1 MSRSKSGGKSS
12 ARPDRLTPWG
22 ETLDPNAVLQEYPRP
37 QLVRAS
43 YLNLNGLWEYAISA
57 PGVPPRAD
65 PDGVTAG
72 AGEAAAGAADGQILV
87 PFSPEVPLSGVGRQL
102 QPGEHLRYWRSF
114 TLAADFVQ
122 DRVLLHFGAVDQRC
136 SVRIN
141 GVDVGGHHGGFLPFT
156 LDITAAL
163 QHGPQG
169 AAGPHTLSVDVQ
181 DDSDTSHHSR
191 GKQKL
196 KRGGIWYTA
205 QSGIWQTVWLESVPE
220 THVEKLAL
228 LPDLAG
234 SAVEVTVQGAA
245 GTATVVIAD
254 DVGELTTV
262 SVEANVPTRIHLD
275 RARPWSPE
283 DPFLYDVQVTFGG
296 DQVSSYFGLRSFGV
310 GPDADGHQ
318 RLLLNGEP
326 YFHAGLLD
334 QGYWSDGF
342 LTPPS
347 DAAMIHDIATAKRLG
362 FTMLRKHIKVEPLR
376 WYHHCDRLGMLVWQD
391 MVNGGSNYKAPI
403 ITAPVLLPLRLK
415 DNNYARFGRESAQ
428 GRADFMDE
436 LRQTVELLRNVAS
449 LAVWVPFNEAWGQFD
464 ALAATAEIR
473 RLDPSR
479 TIDHASGWHDQGGG
493 DLKSLHIYFTPF
505 KLRSRWKK
513 DPRTVVLSEYGGYS
527 LRIPGHDFSAREF
540 GYRRYRSA
548 ADLGQAFTRLHERE
562 IVPAIADG
570 LSAVV
575 YTQLSDVEDELN
587 GLLSYDRRVLK
598 LPEPVIRAVTAQLTL
613 NPHTQPLTQRRGTP

>member
-1 MSRSKSGGKSS
+1 MSGGLSS
-12 ARPDRLTPWG
+12 ARPDRFTPWG

-37 QLVRAS
+37 QLVRSS
-43 YLNLNGLWEYAISA
+43 YLNLNGLWQYAIST
-57 PGVPPRAD
+57 PGASPHEEVAR
-65 PDGVTAG
+65 VNAG
-72 AGEAAAGAADGQILV
+72 AGEGADGQILV
-87 PFSPEVPLSGVGRQL
+87 PFSPETPLSGVSRQL
-102 QPGEHLRYWRSF
+102 QPGENLKYWRSF
-114 TLAADFVQ
+114 TLPAEFVQ

-141 GVDVGGHHGGFLPFT
+141 GEDVGGHHGGFLPFT

-163 QHGPQG
+163 QHGAQG
-169 AAGPHTLSVDVQ
+169 SAGPHTLSVDVQ

-220 THVEKLAL
+220 THVEKLTL
-228 LPDLAG
+228 VPDLAG
-234 SAVEVTVQGAA
+234 SAVEVTVAGAA

-254 DVGELTTV
+254 DAGELTRV
-262 SVEANVPTRIHLD
+262 SVEANVPTRIHLE
-275 RARPWSPE
+275 RAHRWSPE
-283 DPFLYDVQVTFGG
+283 DPFLYDVQVSLG
-296 DQVSSYFGLRSFGV
+296 DDHVSSYFGLRSFGV
-310 GPDADGHQ
+310 GPDAKGHL

-347 DAAMIHDIATAKRLG
+347 DEAMIYDIATAKRLG
-362 FTMLRKHIKVEPLR
+362 FTMLRKHIKIEPLR

-391 MVNGGSNYKAPI
+391 MVNGGTNYKVPI
-403 ITAPVLLPLRLK
+403 ITAPVVLPLRLK
-415 DNNYARFGRESAQ
+415 DNKYARFGRTSVQ
-428 GRADFMDE
+428 GRADFMTE
-436 LRQTVELLRNVAS
+436 LQQTVELLRNVAS
-449 LAVWVPFNEAWGQFD
+449 LAVWVPFNEGWGQFD
-464 ALAATAEIR
+464 ALAATAELR

-505 KLRSRWKK
+505 KLRARWKK
-513 DPRTVVLSEYGGYS
+513 DPRAVVLSEYGGYS
-527 LRIPGHDFSAREF
+527 LRIAGHDFSAREF
-540 GYRRYRSA
+540 GYRRYRSV
-548 ADLGQAFTRLHERE
+548 ADLGKAFTRLHERE

-570 LSAVV
+570 LAAVV
-575 YTQLSDVEDELN
+575 YTQLTDVEDELN
-587 GLLSYDRRVLK
+587 GLLSYDRRVAK
-598 LPEPVIRAVTAQLTL
+598 LPDAVVQAVTAQLTL
-613 NPHTQPLTQRRGTP
+613 NPHAHQPLSQAPLSQRRGTS